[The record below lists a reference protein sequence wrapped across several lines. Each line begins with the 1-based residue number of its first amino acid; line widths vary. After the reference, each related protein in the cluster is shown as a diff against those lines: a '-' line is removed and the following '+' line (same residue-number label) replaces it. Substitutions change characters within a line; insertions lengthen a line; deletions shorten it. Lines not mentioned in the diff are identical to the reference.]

1 MEEVVVSSWIPN
13 ERRSKKDLRLKNLD
27 ACKDSSL
34 LAFHNV

>member
-13 ERRSKKDLRLKNLD
+13 ERSKKDLRLKNLD

-34 LAFHNV
+34 LAFHSV